1 MADLKALLRKVST
14 GGMAEDARKHLA
26 AKLDDHEQ
34 RLANQMEAA
43 LRDGNDHQ
51 RLILTA
57 KWSAW
62 RDLRRELE
70 QEIAAGQAAQ
80 RDL

>member
-1 MADLKALLRKVST
+1 MPDLKALLRKAST
-14 GGMAEDARKHLA
+14 GGMAEEARKHLT

-51 RLILTA
+51 RMILTA

-62 RDLRRELE
+62 RELRRELE
-70 QEIAAGQAAQ
+70 QEIAAGHAAQ
-80 RDL
+80 REM